1 QLAALL
7 QRRGV
12 VPNQLVAVVME
23 RGWEQVVATLAI
35 QYTDYA
41 VWQRRWLSGERLQY
55 QAAYWR

>member
-1 QLAALL
+1 AVL

-35 QYTDYA
+35 QYA
-41 VWQRRWLSGERLQY
+41 GG
-55 QAAYWR
+55 AYLPLDPA